1 MENKQHDS
9 LPEFDAKYI
18 DQLFST
24 NNPVKK
30 KATPKAA
37 EPEKPKPSAPK
48 TPKKPKPSTPKAPE
62 KPIEPADTA
71 VSAPGTRPIN
81 RVVILI
87 AAVCLLVGFFL
98 GRLTLPT
105 PKPGLPTQPSP
116 DGISTYPNNPD
127 IAVDYASM
135 STEQLVNIAVRISEL
150 SSYGSP
156 VSSTTLPSEVYRNLR
171 LEHPV
176 LAELEQRPD
185 AITELHSKA
194 TTSAVSTEI
203 YAANALAS
211 YYSRNQTD
219 GPDIDP
225 GISVTPA
232 AACQWIQSED
242 EYVTIY
248 EFTEAPKVTYRQV
261 PGLLGSE
268 SRTQF
273 DFDGAVF
280 LLEGQETF
288 SKGQPNFWFCVEL
301 KDNAYA
307 VLSEYPQP
315 RIARQDLLLGPNNDS
330 WTSIRRYENGWFVY
344 GYTSKAAELSFS
356 FKPSNKVS
364 LHGVTMTAFPD
375 WESITTRVVAE
386 TALKCELFLVDLD
399 ALNPDRNI
407 TEYPLI
413 VELLSR
419 EDGITQLLRLS
430 AGRGITQLPYMFQ
443 HLMSEKE
450 KEAMQILSAGAG
462 YIDAVPLSGA
472 PLVENEDGIVVDFL
486 SGYYVRKTPI
496 DLRSIPLSEMNCWIY
511 VPLSNGGQL
520 LWQSGWTLD
529 AKLPNDDP
537 IGVWDLYDSSNN
549 QLTGWIV
556 SGKLTEPET
565 IWLQLTKAGPLL
577 EKLDVKP
584 VLLES

>member
-18 DQLFST
+18 DQLFSA

-48 TPKKPKPSTPKAPE
+48 TQKKPKPSTPKAPE
-62 KPIEPADTA
+62 KPKEPADTA
-71 VSAPGTRPIN
+71 VSAPGTRPAN

-98 GRLTLPT
+98 GRISLPAAEPAPNT
-105 PKPGLPTQPSP
+105 KPSGNIATGNHS
-116 DGISTYPNNPD
+116 SND
-127 IAVDYASM
+127 IATDYASM
-135 STEQLVNIAVRISEL
+135 STQELIRRAVQIPDLSGYGNPFVNTVL
-150 SSYGSP
+150 TMDSYAS
-156 VSSTTLPSEVYRNLR
+156 LKLNF
-171 LEHPV
+171 PV
-176 LAELEQRPD
+176 LEELERRPG
-185 AITELHSKA
+185 ALTELNSFSNAA
-194 TTSAVSTEI
+194 TVMAEK
-203 YAANALAS
+203 YAADALID
-211 YYSRNQTD
+211 YYSTYLVMNTD
-219 GPDIDP
+219 P
-225 GISVTPA
+225 VTPA
-232 AACQWIQSED
+232 AACQWIQSD
-242 EYVTIY
+242 DDYVTVY
-248 EFTEAPKVTYRQV
+248 EFTEAPTVTYRQV
-261 PGLLGSE
+261 IGNLVSGTC
-268 SRTQF
+268 TQF
-273 DFDGAVF
+273 DFDGAFFQV
-280 LLEGQETF
+280 EGQENF
-288 SKGQPNFWFCVEL
+288 AKGQPNFWFCVEL

-344 GYTSKAAELSFS
+344 GYTSKAAELSFF
-356 FKPSNKVS
+356 FKPSNNVS
-364 LHGVTMTAFPD
+364 LHCVTMTAFPD
-375 WESITTRVVAE
+375 GESITSRVVAE

-399 ALNPDRNI
+399 ALNPGRNI

-472 PLVENEDGIVVDFL
+472 PLVETEDGIVVDFL

-496 DLRSIPLSEMNCWIY
+496 DLWSIPLSEMNCWIY

>member
-18 DQLFST
+18 DQLFSA

-48 TPKKPKPSTPKAPE
+48 TPKKPKPSTPKVPE
-62 KPIEPADTA
+62 KPKEPAETA
-71 VSAPGTRPIN
+71 DSAPGTRPVN

-87 AAVCLLVGFFL
+87 AAACLLVGFFF

-135 STEQLVNIAVRISEL
+135 STEQLVNIAVQIPDLPYYGYTGVNPLNEDTYATL
-150 SSYGSP
+150 S
-156 VSSTTLPSEVYRNLR
+156 RAN
-171 LEHPV
+171 PV
-176 LAELEQRPD
+176 LIELEQRSD
-185 AITELHSKA
+185 AIEVLESYRLA
-194 TTSAVSTEI
+194 NSTSDQAYLS
-203 YAANALAS
+203 ANALI
-211 YYSRNQTD
+211 YFYSNRYANST
-219 GPDIDP
+219 PDHLNP
-225 GISVTPA
+225 NA
-232 AACQWIQSED
+232 AACQWMQSED

-315 RIARQDLLLGPNNDS
+315 RIARQDLLLGPNNDA

-344 GYTSKAAELSFS
+344 GYTSKAAELSFF
-356 FKPSNKVS
+356 FKPSNNIS
-364 LHGVTMTAFPD
+364 LHCVTMTAFPD
-375 WESITTRVVAE
+375 WESITSRVVAE
-386 TALKCELFLVDLD
+386 TALTCELFLVDLD
-399 ALNPDRNI
+399 ALNPDPNI

-472 PLVENEDGIVVDFL
+472 PLVETEDGIVVDFL

-496 DLRSIPLSEMNCWIY
+496 DLWSIPLSEMNCWIY